1 MPIKVNIIDNGVK
14 TSESDAAVKLKQNI
28 ESGIPQDADGDI
40 LIFSNLTLHGQ
51 STRDVDLLVVGALKN
66 CKFPINNNPDHKFY
80 YVNDFCIVIEL
91 KEQEAQYIHPKG
103 TDLYVTYKEGHDKN
117 ATRQNEDQKYSFISY
132 FRRRFGY
139 EPRTSN
145 FVWLKSI
152 NRHQLASIKN
162 G

>member
-1 MPIKVNIIDNGVK
+1 MPIKVNFVDNGVK

-28 ESGIPQDADGDI
+28 ESGIPQDADGVI

-91 KEQEAQYIHPKG
+91 KEQEAQIYSSQRNRSVC
-103 TDLYVTYKEGHDKN
+103 DL
-117 ATRQNEDQKYSFISY
+117 
-132 FRRRFGY
+132 
-139 EPRTSN
+139 
-145 FVWLKSI
+145 
-152 NRHQLASIKN
+152 
-162 G
+162 